1 MGQLSGDENME
12 MSKSWA
18 LPVWRPGGSGERIY
32 DGVWSLWQRGEGRFL
47 WECIGSHR
55 REGRPGSQ

>member
-1 MGQLSGDENME
+1 MGQLSGDKDLE

-18 LPVWRPGGSGERIY
+18 LPVWSQVVQEREFMMKCGPCGKEEK
-32 DGVWSLWQRGEGRFL
+32 DRVL

-55 REGRPGSQ
+55 GEGRPGSQ